1 MSSKYKQ
8 DMQSNK
14 GRFKTEQEVF
24 WSGEFGDNYI
34 DRNRSKELLSANTSL
49 FASILSSSGKI
60 DSILEFGC
68 NIGMNLESI
77 KSLLPE
83 VKLSGIEINKKAISK
98 IKNLEQIE
106 VFHDSILEIEMDRS
120 FDLTLIKTV
129 LIHINPEEL
138 DKVYSRLYK
147 FSNKYICIAE
157 YYSPSPVEVNY
168 RGHSDKLF
176 KRDFA
181 GELMRKYPDLD
192 LIDYGFIYHNDPVF
206 PQDDIN
212 WFLLMKK

>member
-1 MSSKYKQ
+1 VSSKYKQ

>member
-60 DSILEFGC
+60 DSILELGC